1 MTTDHWQSPL
11 STRYASAAMQRLWG
25 EPHRIGQWRRVW
37 LALAESEQALG
48 IAIPGAAITSMRAH
62 LDDADLASAAA
73 FEKRFRHD
81 VMAHVHTFG
90 NQAPEARAHL
100 HLGATSAFVT
110 DNADLLVMRDGMT
123 LILARLLNV
132 IDALR
137 SFADTHAA
145 LPCLAYTHFQPAQL
159 TTVGKRAT
167 LWLQD
172 LALDVEAL
180 VHRLDTLRLRGCKGT
195 TGTQASFLELFSG
208 DHQKVRELERQIATR
223 LGNPKVFAVTGQTYP
238 RKADAQILDV
248 LSGIAQSTAKFAGDL
263 RLLQHE
269 GELLEPFEAEQI
281 GSSAMAYKRN
291 PMRAERIGALA
302 RHVISLQAN
311 GAHTAAAQWLERS
324 LDDSANRRLTLP
336 EAFLTVDA
344 ILLLAANIAGGLEV
358 RAATIASHVAQQM
371 PFMATERWL
380 MLAVQAGGDRQAV
393 HEVIRK
399 HSLAVADAVARGE
412 ANDLLDRLA
421 KDGAFAAV
429 KPASL
434 KAELAP
440 SQYVGRAPEQVQEFL
455 AEYLD
460 PLVADARARYTV
472 PPTSGSAEL
481 RV

>member
-1 MTTDHWQSPL
+1 
-11 STRYASAAMQRLWG
+11 MQRLWG

-37 LALAESEQALG
+37 LALAESEKALG
-48 IAIPGAAITSMRAH
+48 IAIPDAAIIAMQSH
-62 LDDADLASAAA
+62 LDDADLVSAA
-73 FEKRFRHD
+73 EYERRFRHD

-90 NQAPEARAHL
+90 EQAPEARAFL

-110 DNADLLVMRDGMT
+110 DNADLLVMREGMT
-123 LILARLLNV
+123 LILARLLDV
-132 IDALR
+132 VDGLR
-137 SFADTHAA
+137 AFATRHAA

-172 LALDVEAL
+172 FALDVEAL

-195 TGTQASFLELFSG
+195 TGTQASFLELFGG
-208 DHQKVRELERQIATR
+208 DHEKVRELERQIAAR
-223 LGNPKVFAVTGQTYP
+223 LGNAAVFAVTGQTYP

-248 LSGIAQSTAKFAGDL
+248 LSGIAQSAAKFGADL

-311 GAHTAAAQWLERS
+311 GAHTAAAQWLERT

-344 ILLLAANIAGGLEV
+344 ILLLAGNIARGLEV
-358 RAATIASHVAQQM
+358 RDAVIASHVSRQM

-380 MLAVQAGGDRQAV
+380 MHAVQAGGDRQAV

-399 HSLAVADAVARGE
+399 HSLAVAEAVSRGE
-412 ANDLLDRLA
+412 PNDLLDRLA
-421 KDGAFAAV
+421 KDAAFAGV
-429 KPASL
+429 KAAAL
-434 KAELAP
+434 KAELSPAR
-440 SQYVGRAPEQVQEFL
+440 YVGRAPEQVHEFL
-455 AEYLD
+455 ADYLD
-460 PLVADARARYTV
+460 PLVADAGARHAV
-472 PPTSGSAEL
+472 APTTGGTEL